1 MEEQKMDIDSLCVAA
16 LRSLVIDVIN
26 KANSGHPGMALD
38 AAPMMY
44 ALYRDHLKAG
54 PEHPDWI
61 NRDRL
66 VYSAGHPSALIYS
79 LLHLSGYSLS
89 LEDLQRF
96 RQLHSL
102 TPGHPEVTLT
112 RGIDATAGPLGQGI
126 GQAVGMA
133 IAEKAVSAQYPEGS
147 RLLDHYTYCLCGDG
161 CLEEGISQEAISL
174 AGHLKLNK
182 LILLYDEN
190 GSTLDGPT
198 SNSLTE
204 SVKLRFLAEEWNVLE
219 VSSGNDVEA
228 ISKAI
233 GEAKQSA
240 LYPTVIIVHT
250 TIGYGSAKQGTH
262 ATHGAPLGEE
272 DGRHAKDVY
281 GFHYPDWTVPEEVYA
296 HFKETFASRG
306 KEAYEA
312 YQNESDA
319 YEAEHP
325 EDYARFANAMS
336 RNLAPYIQN
345 LSFEEKKEASRA
357 SSGRLL
363 SDYFNA
369 IPFLFGG
376 SADVAASVK
385 TGVKG
390 AVDFSATHP
399 EGRNVNWGIREFGM
413 ACACNGILLHGGLVP
428 YAGCFLIFADYLKP
442 AIRMAAMEELP
453 MIYLF
458 SHDSLAVG
466 EDGTT
471 HQPIEQLS
479 MLRTIPG
486 VKVIRPA
493 DSYETSLAYQ
503 AALSS
508 KKNPTCLI
516 LTRQA
521 LPMLP
526 VKDPKGVE
534 KGAYFVKKFEKED
547 GEILATGSEVSLA
560 LDSSALLEEKG
571 LRLSVV
577 SLPCLENFDACTED
591 YRKSILSSPYEKR
604 VSLEMGSTALWG
616 KYAANRIGVD
626 AFGTSGKAEDVL
638 SEYGFTPEKVAE
650 KIAQMLK

>member
-1 MEEQKMDIDSLCVAA
+1 MEEKMDIDSLCVAA
-16 LRSLVIDVIN
+16 LRSLVIDTIN

-44 ALYRDHLKAG
+44 ALYRDHLKAD
-54 PEHPDWI
+54 PRHPKWL

-79 LLHLSGYSLS
+79 LLHLSGYPLS
-89 LEDLQRF
+89 LDDLKSF

-112 RGIDATAGPLGQGI
+112 AGIDATAGPLGQGI
-126 GQAVGMA
+126 SQAVGMA
-133 IAEKAVSAQYPEGS
+133 IAEKAVAAEYPEGA
-147 RLLDHYTYCLCGDG
+147 RILDHYTYCLCGDG

-219 VSSGNDVEA
+219 VASGNDVDA

-240 LYPTVIIVHT
+240 LYPTLIIVHT
-250 TIGYGSAKQGTH
+250 TIGYGSSKQGTH

-272 DGRHAKDVY
+272 DGRHAKQVY
-281 GFHYPDWTVPEEVYA
+281 GFDYPDWTVPEEVYA
-296 HFKETFASRG
+296 HFKETFARRG
-306 KEAYEA
+306 EKEYEA
-312 YQNESDA
+312 YQSGVLA
-319 YEAEHP
+319 YQEEHP
-325 EDYARFANAMS
+325 EDYKRFLDAMS
-336 RNLAPYIQN
+336 RNLAPYLKN
-345 LSFEEKKEASRA
+345 DPFEEKKEASRA
-357 SSGRLL
+357 TSGRLL
-363 SDYFNA
+363 SSYFHQ

-385 TGVKG
+385 TEVKG
-390 AVDFSATHP
+390 AVDFSSAHP
-399 EGRNVNWGIREFGM
+399 EGRSVNWGIREFGM
-413 ACACNGILLHGGLVP
+413 AGACNGILLHGGLLP

-442 AIRMAAMEELP
+442 ALRMAAMEELP

-493 DSYETSLAYQ
+493 DSYETYLAYQ
-503 AALSS
+503 EALSS

-516 LTRQA
+516 LTRQD
-521 LPMLP
+521 LPILP
-526 VKDPKGVE
+526 VKDPQGVK
-534 KGAYFVKKFEKED
+534 KGAYFVKKCEKED

-560 LDSSALLEEKG
+560 LEASAILEKNG
-571 LRLSVV
+571 VKLSVV
-577 SLPCLENFDACTED
+577 SMPCLENFASQSEE
-591 YRKSILSSPYEKR
+591 YRKSILSSPYSKR

-616 KYAANRIGVD
+616 KYSEHNIGVD
-626 AFGTSGKAEDVL
+626 SFGTSGRAEDVL
-638 SEYGFTPEKVAE
+638 SEYGFTAEKVAE
-650 KIAQMLK
+650 KIASMLK

>member
-1 MEEQKMDIDSLCVAA
+1 MPENKLDIDSLSVAC
-16 LRSLVIDVIN
+16 LRSLIIDVIN

-44 ALYRDHLKAG
+44 ALYRDHLKADPKH
-54 PEHPDWI
+54 PEWV

-89 LEDLQRF
+89 LEDLMSF

-112 RGIDATAGPLGQGI
+112 AGIDATAGPLGQGI
-126 GQAVGMA
+126 SQAVGMA
-133 IAEKAVSAQYPEGS
+133 IAEKAVAAQYKEGS
-147 RLLDHYTYCLCGDG
+147 RIMDHYTYCLCGDG

-219 VSSGNDVEA
+219 VNSGNDVDA

-233 GEAKQSA
+233 AEAKQSP
-240 LYPTVIIVHT
+240 LYPTIIIVHT
-250 TIGYGSAKQGTH
+250 TIGYGSAKQGDH
-262 ATHGAPLGEE
+262 STHGAPLGVE
-272 DGRHAKDVY
+272 DGKHAKEVY
-281 GFHYPDWTVPEEVYA
+281 GYSYPDWTVPEEVYA
-296 HFKETFASRG
+296 HFKDTFARRG
-306 KEAYEA
+306 QEAYEA
-312 YQNESDA
+312 YQSALLSYEKEFPDQAKLFSDA
-319 YEAEHP
+319 FKREI
-325 EDYARFANAMS
+325 
-336 RNLAPYIQN
+336 APY
-345 LSFEEKKEASRA
+345 LKEFSFQAKSEASRA
-357 SSGRLL
+357 SSGRIL
-363 SDYFNA
+363 SSCFNQ
-369 IPFLFGG
+369 IPFMFGG
-376 SADVAASVK
+376 SADVAGSVK
-385 TGVKG
+385 TEVKG
-390 AVDFSATHP
+390 AVDFSPSHP

-413 ACACNGILLHGGLVP
+413 AGAMNGILLHGGLLP

-453 MIYLF
+453 AIYLF

-471 HQPIEQLS
+471 HQPIEQLT

-493 DSYETSLAYQ
+493 DSYETYLAYKE
-503 AALSS
+503 ALSS
-508 KKNPTCLI
+508 KKNPVCLI
-516 LTRQA
+516 LSRQT
-521 LPMLP
+521 LPSLP
-526 VKDPKGVE
+526 AQAEEGVKL
-534 KGAYFVKKFEKED
+534 GAYFVRKQEKED
-547 GEILATGSEVSLA
+547 AEILATGSEVSLA
-560 LDSSALLEEKG
+560 LQAADLLLEKG
-571 LRLSVV
+571 ISVSVV
-577 SLPCLENFDACTED
+577 SMPCIENFQAQDSSYKA
-591 YRKSILSSPYEKR
+591 KILSSPYNKR
-604 VSLEMGSTALWG
+604 ISLEMGSTALWG
-616 KYAANRIGVD
+616 RYAEHNIGVD
-626 AFGTSGKAEDVL
+626 GFGESGKAKDVL
-638 SEYGFTPEKVAE
+638 ADFGFTPEKVAE
-650 KIAQMLK
+650 KIASMLK

>member
-1 MEEQKMDIDSLCVAA
+1 MPETHLDIDSLCVAS
-16 LRSLVIDVIN
+16 LRSLIIDVIN

-44 ALYRDHLKAG
+44 ALYRDHLKAD
-54 PEHPDWI
+54 PKHPDWV

-89 LEDLQRF
+89 LEDLMSF

-112 RGIDATAGPLGQGI
+112 AGIDATAGPLGQGI
-126 GQAVGMA
+126 SQAVGMA
-133 IAEKAVSAQYPEGS
+133 IAEKAVAAQYKEGS
-147 RLLDHYTYCLCGDG
+147 RIMDHYTYCLCGDG

-219 VSSGNDVEA
+219 VDSGNDVDA

-233 GEAKQSA
+233 GEAKQSP
-240 LYPTVIIVHT
+240 LYPTIIIVHT
-250 TIGYGSAKQGTH
+250 TIGYGSAKQGDH
-262 ATHGAPLGEE
+262 STHGAPLGAE
-272 DGRHAKDVY
+272 DGRHAKEVY
-281 GFHYPDWTVPEEVYA
+281 GYTYPEWTVPSEVYA
-296 HFKETFASRG
+296 HFKDTFAARG
-306 KEAYEA
+306 EKAYEEYQSALLA
-312 YQNESDA
+312 YEKEFPEQAKLFSDA
-319 YEAEHP
+319 FKR
-325 EDYARFANAMS
+325 DYA
-336 RNLAPYIQN
+336 PYVKEIP
-345 LSFEEKKEASRA
+345 FEAKKEATRA
-357 SSGRLL
+357 TSGKLL
-363 SDYFNA
+363 ASYFNQV
-369 IPFLFGG
+369 PFMFGG

-385 TGVKG
+385 TDIKG
-390 AVDFSATHP
+390 ATDFSPSHP

-413 ACACNGILLHGGLVP
+413 AGAMNGILLHGGLLP
-428 YAGCFLIFADYLKP
+428 YAGCFLIFSDYLKP

-453 MIYLF
+453 AIYLF

-471 HQPIEQLS
+471 HQPIEQLT

-493 DSYETSLAYQ
+493 DAYETYLAYKE
-503 AALSS
+503 ALSS

-516 LTRQA
+516 LTRQN
-521 LPMLP
+521 LP
-526 VKDPKGVE
+526 VLPVQVEDGVAR
-534 KGAYFVKKFEKED
+534 GAYFVRKQEKED
-547 GEILATGSEVSLA
+547 IEILATGSEVSLA
-560 LDSSALLEEKG
+560 LEAADILLEKG
-571 LRLSVV
+571 ISASVV
-577 SLPCLENFDACTED
+577 SLPCLENFQSQEPS
-591 YRKSILSSPYEKR
+591 YKQQILSSPYNKR

-616 KYAANRIGVD
+616 RYAEHNIGVD
-626 AFGTSGKAEDVL
+626 GFGESGKAEDVL
-638 SEYGFTPEKVAE
+638 ADFGFTPEKVAE
-650 KIAQMLK
+650 KIASMVK

>member
-1 MEEQKMDIDSLCVAA
+1 MEETKMDIDSLCVAA
-16 LRSLVIDVIN
+16 LRSLIIDTIN

-38 AAPMMY
+38 ASPMMY
-44 ALYRDHLKAG
+44 ALYRDHLIAD
-54 PEHPDWI
+54 PSHPDWA

-79 LLHLSGYSLS
+79 LLHLSGYPLS
-89 LEDLQRF
+89 LDDLKSF
-96 RQLHSL
+96 RQLHSR

-112 RGIDATAGPLGQGI
+112 QGIDATAGPLGQGI
-126 GQAVGMA
+126 SQAVGMA
-133 IAEKAVSAQYPEGS
+133 IAEKALEAQYKEGS
-147 RLLDHYTYCLCGDG
+147 RLMSHYTYCLCGDG

-219 VSSGNDVEA
+219 VNSGNDVDE

-233 GEAKQSA
+233 GEAKKSS
-240 LYPTVIIVHT
+240 LYPTLIIVHT

-272 DGRHAKDVY
+272 DGRHAKEVY
-281 GFHYPDWTVPEEVYA
+281 GYSYPDWTVPEEVYA
-296 HFKETFASRG
+296 HFKETFQARG
-306 KEAYEA
+306 KQAYEA
-312 YQNESDA
+312 YQSELLS
-319 YEAEHP
+319 YEKDHP
-325 EDYARFANAMS
+325 EELARFKDAFR
-336 RNLAPYIQN
+336 RNWAPYVKEEA
-345 LSFEEKKEASRA
+345 FEPKKEASRA
-357 SSGRLL
+357 TSGRLL
-363 SDYFNA
+363 SSYFNQ

-376 SADVAASVK
+376 SADVAGSVK
-385 TGVKG
+385 TDVKG
-390 AVDFSATHP
+390 AVDFSSEHP

-413 ACACNGILLHGGLVP
+413 AGACNGILLHGGLMP
-428 YAGCFLIFADYLKP
+428 YAGCFLIFSDYCKP

-471 HQPIEQLS
+471 HQPIEQLT

-493 DSYETSLAYQ
+493 DSYETYLAYQ
-503 AALSS
+503 EALSS
-508 KKNPTCLI
+508 EKNPVCLI

-521 LPMLP
+521 LPILP
-526 VKDPKGVE
+526 VQNADGVK
-534 KGAYFVKKFEKED
+534 KGAYFVRKEEKED
-547 GEILATGSEVSLA
+547 GEILATGSEVCLA
-560 LDSSALLEEKG
+560 LEAADLLKKEG
-571 LRLSVV
+571 INLSVV
-577 SLPCLENFDACTED
+577 SMPCLENFAAQSEE
-591 YRKSILSSPYEKR
+591 YRSSILSSPYQKR

-616 KYAANRIGVD
+616 RYAQHNIGVD
-626 AFGTSGKAEDVL
+626 RFGESGKAEDVL
-638 SEYGFTPEKVAE
+638 RDFGFVPEKVAE
-650 KIAQMLK
+650 QIRKMLK

>member
-1 MEEQKMDIDSLCVAA
+1 MEETKMDIDSLCVAA
-16 LRSLVIDVIN
+16 LRSLIIDAIN

-38 AAPMMY
+38 ASPMMY
-44 ALYRDHLKAG
+44 ALYRDHLIAD
-54 PEHPDWI
+54 PSHPDWV

-79 LLHLSGYSLS
+79 LLHLSGYPVSLD
-89 LEDLQRF
+89 DLKSF
-96 RQLHSL
+96 RQLHSS

-112 RGIDATAGPLGQGI
+112 KGIDATAGPLGQGI
-126 GQAVGMA
+126 SQAVGMA
-133 IAEKAVSAQYPEGS
+133 IAEKALEAQYKEGS
-147 RLLDHYTYCLCGDG
+147 RLVGHHTYCLCGDG
-161 CLEEGISQEAISL
+161 CLEEGVSQEAISL
-174 AGHLKLNK
+174 AGHLKLSK

-219 VSSGNDVEA
+219 VDSGNDVDA

-233 GEAKQSA
+233 AEAKQST
-240 LYPTVIIVHT
+240 LYPTLIIVHT

-272 DGRHAKDVY
+272 DGRHAKEVY
-281 GFHYPDWTVPEEVYA
+281 GYPYPDWTVPEEVYA
-296 HFKETFASRG
+296 HFKETFQARG
-306 KEAYEA
+306 KQAYED
-312 YQNESDA
+312 YQQGLLS
-319 YEAEHP
+319 YEKDHP
-325 EDYARFANAMS
+325 EELARFRDAFA
-336 RNLAPYIQN
+336 RNWAPYVKDGA
-345 LSFEEKKEASRA
+345 FEPKKEASRA
-357 SSGRLL
+357 TSGRLL
-363 SDYFNA
+363 SSYFNQ

-385 TGVKG
+385 TEVKG
-390 AVDFSATHP
+390 AVDFTAEHP

-413 ACACNGILLHGGLVP
+413 AGACNGILLHGGLLP
-428 YAGCFLIFADYLKP
+428 YAGCFLIFSDYCKP
-442 AIRMAAMEELP
+442 AIRMAAMEKLP

-466 EDGTT
+466 EDGAT
-471 HQPIEQLS
+471 HQPIEQLT

-493 DSYETSLAYQ
+493 DSYETYLAYQ
-503 AALSS
+503 EALASQ
-508 KKNPTCLI
+508 KNPICLI

-521 LPMLP
+521 LPILP
-526 VKDPKGVE
+526 LQNPDGVK
-534 KGAYFVKKFEKED
+534 KGAYFVRKEENEE

-560 LDSSALLEEKG
+560 LEAAELLKKEG
-571 LRLSVV
+571 IRLSVV
-577 SLPCLENFDACTED
+577 SMPCLENFQAQDQS
-591 YRKSILSSPYEKR
+591 YRSSILSSPYQKR

-616 KYAANRIGVD
+616 RYAEHNIGVD
-626 AFGTSGKAEDVL
+626 AFGESGKAEDVL
-638 SEYGFTPEKVAE
+638 RDFGFVPEKVAE
-650 KIAQMLK
+650 KIRQMLK